1 MPRCSQPPAVTYER
15 GDELQASVSL
25 CKDFQMFELEPS
37 IDLLIHSAT
46 KFDGYKSALLTGAE

>member
-1 MPRCSQPPAVTYER
+1 
-15 GDELQASVSL
+15 
-25 CKDFQMFELEPS
+25 MFELEPS